1 MCQGLLLALRI
12 RPCNR
17 FDHNQEQVD
26 RFCEHLRLVNLRDH
40 LAEELDALVK
50 ACRLDEDLWIE
61 VHNLV
66 KKGCKLGDDVNID
79 SVNESVLD
87 AWLESLLHRLLY
99 DELTK
104 LFDYAADLLH
114 DLLALWA

>member
-1 MCQGLLLALRI
+1 M
-12 RPCNR
+12 
-17 FDHNQEQVD
+17 
-26 RFCEHLRLVNLRDH
+26 
-40 LAEELDALVK
+40 
-50 ACRLDEDLWIE
+50 
-61 VHNLV
+61 
-66 KKGCKLGDDVNID
+66 GDDVNID

-104 LFDYAADLLH
+104 LFDYATDLLH